1 MGLLFFFRNPLWWIS
16 QCCSSV
22 MLSFRGNSLLL
33 KEDFLLG
40 SSEEQHYCRLC
51 FPLISLSQNISVQ
64 EMCCPL
70 VVDTEG
76 QGCDTG
82 RGSGTDRKGRTDP
95 GAFGPPNS
103 SYLLFFILSL
113 TLPSLKCAW
122 FWVFFWQTP
131 CASPAGELPALT
143 GAPQRVCAAELGS
156 SWPLPP
162 PQVLH
167 ERGEVSLRFELC
179 NS

>member
-76 QGCDTG
+76 RGCDTG

-113 TLPSLKCAW
+113 ALPSLKCAW
-122 FWVFFWQTP
+122 FYFFLADSLCQP
-131 CASPAGELPALT
+131 CRRTSSPYW
-143 GAPQRVCAAELGS
+143 GS
-156 SWPLPP
+156 S
-162 PQVLH
+162 
-167 ERGEVSLRFELC
+167 ESLC
-179 NS
+179 S